1 MTTKRFLVL
10 AMFLPSVALAQNGA
24 AVRDEMMRHFEESMS
39 KFISLAAAMP
49 ADKFNWKPSEPA
61 MPVGHVYAHVA
72 RYNYWYLSNEMKLPA
87 APGIGLDTVE
97 AMRNKDQLVALLRNS
112 RDYVRKSLAAMPAG
126 GMDAPSSIYGR
137 AAPQWAILVQL
148 VAHMNEHLG
157 QSIAY
162 ARANNITPP
171 WSQ

>member
-1 MTTKRFLVL
+1 MTKQLLLL
-10 AMFLPSVALAQNGA
+10 ATFLPSVALAQNGA
-24 AVRDEMMRHFEESMS
+24 AVRGEMMRHFEESMS

-49 ADKFNWKPSEPA
+49 ADKYNWKPSEPA

-72 RYNYWYLSNEMKLPA
+72 RYNYWYLTNEMKLPA

-126 GMDAPSSIYGR
+126 AMDAPSSIYGR

>member
-1 MTTKRFLVL
+1 MTKRFLL
-10 AMFLPSVALAQNGA
+10 LITFLPGVALAQNGA
-24 AVRDEMMRHFEESMS
+24 AVRDEMMRHFEESMT
-39 KFISLAAAMP
+39 KFISLAEAMP
-49 ADKFNWKPSEPA
+49 ADKYTWKPSEPA
-61 MPVGHVYAHVA
+61 MPVGQVFAHVA
-72 RYNYWYLSNEMKLPA
+72 RYNYGYLTFEMKLPA
-87 APGIGLDTVE
+87 APGIRLDTVE

-112 RDYVRKSLAAMPAG
+112 RDYVRSSLAAMPAG
-126 GMDAPSSIYGR
+126 AMDAPSSIYGR

-162 ARANNITPP
+162 ARSNNITPP